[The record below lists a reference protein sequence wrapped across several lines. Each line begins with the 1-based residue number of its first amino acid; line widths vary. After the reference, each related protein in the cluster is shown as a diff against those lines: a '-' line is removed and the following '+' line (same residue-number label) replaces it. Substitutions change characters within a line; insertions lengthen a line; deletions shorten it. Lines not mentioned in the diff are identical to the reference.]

1 MMKYG
6 VVAFPSKKLQDL
18 ANSYRKRYDP
28 HYSLITPHMTVKGV
42 FEASDEEIETLSTQ
56 IGEVV
61 KRHKP
66 FSLQTSRVS
75 SFSPVTN
82 AIYFKVEP
90 TPELLELH
98 KDLHSDVLGAEA
110 EYAFVPHITIA
121 QKMASG
127 EHDDIFGQLKMVGV
141 DHEEII
147 DRLHLLYQLEDGS
160 WTVYETFRLSGA
172 GE

>member
-1 MMKYG
+1 
-6 VVAFPSKKLQDL
+6 
-18 ANSYRKRYDP
+18 
-28 HYSLITPHMTVKGV
+28 MTIKGV
-42 FEASDEEIETLSTQ
+42 FEASDTEIEKLSTQ
-56 IGEVV
+56 IEKVA

-66 FSLQTSRVS
+66 FKLHTSRVS
-75 SFSPVTN
+75 SFTPVTN

-90 TPELLELH
+90 TQELLNLH
-98 KDLHSDVLGAEA
+98 EDLHSEELGTQA
-110 EYAFVPHITIA
+110 EYSFVPHITIA
-121 QKMASG
+121 QKMGSG

>member
-1 MMKYG
+1 MKYG

-28 HYSLITPHMTVKGV
+28 HYSLITPHMTLKGV
-42 FEASDEEIETLSTQ
+42 FEANDEEIEELSRK

-61 KRHKP
+61 KKHRAFPLHA
-66 FSLQTSRVS
+66 TRIS

-90 TPELLELH
+90 NEEMLSLH
-98 KDLHSDVLGAEA
+98 KDLHSDELGGAA

-127 EHDDIFGQLKMVGV
+127 EHDDIFGQLRMAGV
-141 DHEEII
+141 DHKEMI

-160 WTVYETFRLSGA
+160 WTVYETFRLNGDKS
-172 GE
+172 

>member
-1 MMKYG
+1 MKYG

-28 HYSLITPHMTVKGV
+28 HYSLITPHMTIKGV
-42 FEASDEEIETLSTQ
+42 FEASDTEIEELSAQ
-56 IGEVV
+56 IGTVA

-66 FSLQTSRVS
+66 FKLKTSRVS

-90 TPELLELH
+90 TEELLNLH
-98 KDLHSDVLGAEA
+98 DDLHGEDLGTEE
-110 EYAFVPHITIA
+110 EYSFVPHITIA
-121 QKMASG
+121 QKMESG

-147 DRLHLLYQLEDGS
+147 DRLHLLYQLDDGS
-160 WTVYETFRLSGA
+160 WTVYETYRLSGA

>member
-1 MMKYG
+1 MKYG

-28 HYSLITPHMTVKGV
+28 HYSLITPHMTIKGV
-42 FEASDEEIETLSTQ
+42 FEASDTEIEKISTQ
-56 IGEVV
+56 IGDVV

-66 FSLQTSRVS
+66 FKLQTSRVS
-75 SFSPVTN
+75 SFIPVTN

-90 TPELLELH
+90 NEELMKLH
-98 KDLHSDVLGAEA
+98 DDLHTEELGTDED
-110 EYAFVPHITIA
+110 YTFVPHITIA
-121 QKMASG
+121 QKMESG

-141 DHEEII
+141 DHEEVI
-147 DRLHLLYQLEDGS
+147 DRLHLLYQLEDGY
-160 WTVYETFRLSGA
+160 WTVYETFRLTGA

>member
-1 MMKYG
+1 MKYG
-6 VVAFPSKKLQDL
+6 VVIFPSKKLQDL

-42 FEASDEEIETLSTQ
+42 FEASDTEIEKISTQ
-56 IGEVV
+56 IREVV
-61 KRHKP
+61 KSHKP
-66 FSLQTSRVS
+66 FKLQTTRVS

-90 TPELLELH
+90 TEELLSLH
-98 KDLHSDVLGAEA
+98 NDLHTENLGEEA
-110 EYAFVPHITIA
+110 EYTFVPHITIA
-121 QKMASG
+121 QKMLSG

-141 DHEEII
+141 DHEEVI

-160 WTVYETFRLSGA
+160 WTVYETFRLTGDRNN
-172 GE
+172 

>member
-1 MMKYG
+1 MKYG

-42 FEASDEEIETLSTQ
+42 FEASDTEIEKVSTQ
-56 IGEVV
+56 LREVI

-66 FSLQTSRVS
+66 FKLQTSRIS

-90 TPELLELH
+90 TEELLNLH
-98 KDLHSDVLGAEA
+98 SSLHSDELGEEA
-110 EYAFVPHITIA
+110 EYTFVPHITIA
-121 QKMASG
+121 QKMLAG
-127 EHDDIFGQLKMVGV
+127 EHDDIFGQMKMIGV
-141 DHEEII
+141 DHEETI
-147 DRLHLLYQLEDGS
+147 DRLHLLYQLDDGS
-160 WTVYETFRLSGA
+160 WTVYETFRLSGD
-172 GE
+172 ES